1 METIIWIILQFCVD
15 YANWLTISLG
25 IIVSIISWYIAKKH
39 HSEQLRSY
47 VPSIWTSLGIFFTFL
62 SIYVTL
68 SSMASTSDD
77 HIQITE
83 IIRGIIPAFSTSVI
97 GILGAIVTS
106 YIDRLQKSFEEAK
119 DNINLENFSSGKF
132 SAIGKE
138 QTPDI
143 ILLQLI
149 REISNNV
156 STLISSTEETTN
168 VLNNNVM
175 HAIEENTTETATR
188 TKEALQ
194 EQKNQL
200 KTYIEKFVLDANN
213 THQKQIE
220 DLLSK
225 FNADSDNREKN
236 HIGLLREFAETA
248 RTNNDLIKESLCK
261 EAESRQTNLENFIKE
276 EKSELKTF
284 IESQNKMMGDALSQ
298 SNITINSAVETIS
311 TLFETKIMGDIEQ
324 FAKACYEKSEQVLN
338 DQENSNAEYLKQ
350 LSGVL
355 QTTHTSLINDINSLK
370 DAVIL
375 HLNKLNEENEQ
386 SMSKIL
392 NQHTTDFHT
401 VSENIHN
408 LDKEYLTSLTKEIE
422 NLYTNLDS
430 RTEKLEKEHLKN
442 VERIHQESEEK
453 IKVADEALKE
463 EISRMIGNIQELRAS
478 IESSSN
484 SYISK
489 HDEIKKQISDTTT
502 QLINEMSKR
511 FSDSAQIKAIKEAS
525 LSLNEKL
532 QITIKALD
540 QKNQLIS
547 NSIENVAIQIENF
560 AKVADDTKL
569 LNEYVHSTIDL
580 YKKHSNTMK
589 ALEVGIEEMTD
600 TINNALNAFKNAS
613 LNSKQDAKRT
623 TSGNS
628 IQDNIK

>member
-1 METIIWIILQFCVD
+1 MKTIIRIILQFCVD

-132 SAIGKE
+132 SAIGEE

-156 STLISSTEETTN
+156 STLISSTEENTN

-236 HIGLLREFAETA
+236 HIGLHRELAETA
-248 RTNNDLIKESLCK
+248 RTNNDFIKESLCK

-355 QTTHTSLINDINSLK
+355 QTIKRCGYSP
-370 DAVIL
+370 
-375 HLNKLNEENEQ
+375 
-386 SMSKIL
+386 SK
-392 NQHTTDFHT
+392 
-401 VSENIHN
+401 
-408 LDKEYLTSLTKEIE
+408 
-422 NLYTNLDS
+422 
-430 RTEKLEKEHLKN
+430 
-442 VERIHQESEEK
+442 
-453 IKVADEALKE
+453 
-463 EISRMIGNIQELRAS
+463 
-478 IESSSN
+478 
-484 SYISK
+484 
-489 HDEIKKQISDTTT
+489 
-502 QLINEMSKR
+502 
-511 FSDSAQIKAIKEAS
+511 
-525 LSLNEKL
+525 
-532 QITIKALD
+532 
-540 QKNQLIS
+540 
-547 NSIENVAIQIENF
+547 
-560 AKVADDTKL
+560 
-569 LNEYVHSTIDL
+569 
-580 YKKHSNTMK
+580 
-589 ALEVGIEEMTD
+589 
-600 TINNALNAFKNAS
+600 
-613 LNSKQDAKRT
+613 
-623 TSGNS
+623 
-628 IQDNIK
+628 